1 MAIAELNRI
10 ERKTLM
16 RAPRSRVW
24 RALTTVPEFC
34 QWFSAKTS
42 VTDFVPGVC
51 ANLVSTYSGEKSCDG
66 QSFIMDI
73 VEMTPEHRFS
83 WRWHPGSAK
92 PDENLSAEPTTLV
105 EFTLED
111 DEEGGT
117 LVTVV
122 ETGFEKLFENRKPR
136 VIRENTEGWEIQMA
150 AFARYLQ

>member
-1 MAIAELNRI
+1 M
-10 ERKTLM
+10 
-16 RAPRSRVW
+16 
-24 RALTTVPEFC
+24 
-34 QWFSAKTS
+34 
-42 VTDFVPGVC
+42 
-51 ANLVSTYSGEKSCDG
+51 
-66 QSFIMDI
+66 
-73 VEMTPEHRFS
+73 
-83 WRWHPGSAK
+83 
-92 PDENLSAEPTTLV
+92 